1 MMKGILQMIAAMMQM
16 FAVEPWNEE
25 TIFDLEFTEEHII
38 DGVYCQVQ
46 FNFTPLDGNDSIG
59 IDWGDGTTQEWPKT
73 STLLAHNWNT
83 RGRYRVKFDKRL
95 KWFRFTEA
103 YAVDS
108 TTGNVR
114 AIVRPNVY
122 PVQWGDYVESAKG
135 TFCGWRGCKGP
146 IIPWGK
152 SMKDAFCCYQYCTN
166 VTGSFPKW
174 GPSFTDC
181 TGVYDGCTGLSGP
194 IPAWPKNMVKCD
206 QCYQKTG
213 ASGTIPAWP
222 DSLTSARSCYKEC
235 TGLTGAW
242 TEDPV
247 LLMPDA
253 TDWHEGMI
261 TGHDDVVT
269 GAGEGLRA
277 LFYEDW
283 GGTKVRPE

>member
-1 MMKGILQMIAAMMQM
+1 
-16 FAVEPWNEE
+16 
-25 TIFDLEFTEEHII
+25 
-38 DGVYCQVQ
+38 
-46 FNFTPLDGNDSIG
+46 
-59 IDWGDGTTQEWPKT
+59 
-73 STLLAHNWNT
+73 
-83 RGRYRVKFDKRL
+83 
-95 KWFRFTEA
+95 
-103 YAVDS
+103 
-108 TTGNVR
+108 
-114 AIVRPNVY
+114 
-122 PVQWGDYVESAKG
+122 
-135 TFCGWRGCKGP
+135 
-146 IIPWGK
+146 
-152 SMKDAFCCYQYCTN
+152 MKDAFCCYQYCTN

-222 DSLTSARSCYKEC
+222 ESLTSARSCYKEC
-235 TGLTGAW
+235 AGLTGAW

-269 GAGEGLRA
+269 GAGEGVRA